1 MQEPSPALSR
11 RTFVGG
17 ATALAAASL
26 AFPQAAFAVTAAE
39 KQAEA
44 DAVRNQLVGLNA
56 DLEAAAE
63 RYYGAL
69 DEQNAARTAM
79 EAEQVKIDEATAQI
93 ANLQDH
99 LGTRARSMYR
109 SGSATFLDFLM
120 GATSFAEFTQNWDIL
135 NGLNENDTQM
145 VAETKTLRETVEAS
159 KAEYAK
165 QEKIAADKA
174 AEASSASYTVTQHAA
189 RGAIVDSAGVILARD
204 TTVYDVYLR
213 IPAPPGTDL
222 RETVK
227 AIESLTGSKDVE
239 TQLAAF
245 FAAASAGELPVM
257 QGVGSDVLTSFYKAD
272 LVQSGAVRAAARGVR
287 TWPNGTLLPHALG
300 FTGPIT
306 AEQWPT
312 ARRRGLAM
320 DAVIG
325 QSGLEAAYDDLLRGQ
340 DGRVLVNT
348 GFDGAVRRTVPLR
361 DAAPGATLVLTVDS
375 DLQKELQNALLS
387 QIEVLRTT
395 KAAGAGRECCAG
407 AAVVVD
413 VQTGGILAAASVPGF
428 DLNRYRSDYAALS
441 ADAAAPLLDRVC
453 QGLYAP
459 GSAFKPAVA
468 AAALTAGIDPAATV
482 NCTGRYG
489 FYSGYQPGCL
499 QYGHGGPVDLRTAL
513 EYSCNIFFYDVG
525 RRLGVDVF
533 SAMARQLGLATPTGV
548 EITEAQGRLTWSSDE
563 NYQAGLTL
571 MAAIGQGNTAV
582 TPLQL
587 AAYAATL
594 ANCGQRP
601 ALHFADRAVNAATG
615 ETVWQY
621 APTFTT
627 VPGGEGV
634 FGPIRD
640 GMKRMARTTRVLREA
655 PVACA
660 AKTGSPQLADTLPG
674 GGHYVNSVLIGYAPA
689 DDPQIA
695 MAVVLEYGGGGSNA
709 APILRAV
716 LDAVFGG

>member
-1 MQEPSPALSR
+1 MANRKNSHR
-11 RTFVGG
+11 RRVRVAVLMVLCG
-17 ATALAAASL
+17 AV
-26 AFPQAAFAVTAAE
+26 FAAFFARLAWMQFVR
-39 KQAEA
+39 A
-44 DAVRNQLVGLNA
+44 D
-56 DLEAAAE
+56 
-63 RYYGAL
+63 YY
-69 DEQNAARTAM
+69 
-79 EAEQVKIDEATAQI
+79 
-93 ANLQDH
+93 
-99 LGTRARSMYR
+99 
-109 SGSATFLDFLM
+109 
-120 GATSFAEFTQNWDIL
+120 
-135 NGLNENDTQM
+135 
-145 VAETKTLRETVEAS
+145 
-159 KAEYAK
+159 
-165 QEKIAADKA
+165 ADKA

-189 RGAIVDSAGVILARD
+189 RGAIVDSAGVVLARD

-361 DAAPGATLVLTVDS
+361 EAAPGATLVLTVDS
-375 DLQKELQNALLS
+375 ALQKELQNALLS

-395 KAAGAGRECCAG
+395 KAAGAGRECRAG

-413 VQTGGILAAASVPGF
+413 AQTGGILAAASVPGF

-640 GMKRMARTTRVLREA
+640 GMKRMARTTRVLREG

>member
-1 MQEPSPALSR
+1 MANRKNSHR
-11 RTFVGG
+11 RRVRVAVLMVLCG
-17 ATALAAASL
+17 AV
-26 AFPQAAFAVTAAE
+26 FAAFFARLAWMQFVR
-39 KQAEA
+39 A
-44 DAVRNQLVGLNA
+44 D
-56 DLEAAAE
+56 
-63 RYYGAL
+63 YY
-69 DEQNAARTAM
+69 
-79 EAEQVKIDEATAQI
+79 
-93 ANLQDH
+93 
-99 LGTRARSMYR
+99 
-109 SGSATFLDFLM
+109 
-120 GATSFAEFTQNWDIL
+120 
-135 NGLNENDTQM
+135 
-145 VAETKTLRETVEAS
+145 
-159 KAEYAK
+159 
-165 QEKIAADKA
+165 ADKA

-189 RGAIVDSAGVILARD
+189 RGAIVDSAGVVLARD

-325 QSGLEAAYDDLLRGQ
+325 QSGLESAYDDLLRGQ

-361 DAAPGATLVLTVDS
+361 EAAPGATLVLTVDS
-375 DLQKELQNALLS
+375 ALQKELQNALLS

-395 KAAGAGRECCAG
+395 KAAGAGRECRAG

-428 DLNRYRSDYAALS
+428 DLNRYRADYAALS

-459 GSAFKPAVA
+459 GSDFKPAVA

-525 RRLGVDVF
+525 RRMGVDVF

-571 MAAIGQGNTAV
+571 MAAIGQGNTVV

-587 AAYAATL
+587 AAYAAAL

>member
-1 MQEPSPALSR
+1 MANRKNSPR
-11 RTFVGG
+11 RRVRVAVLMVLCG
-17 ATALAAASL
+17 AV
-26 AFPQAAFAVTAAE
+26 FAAFFARLAWMQFVR
-39 KQAEA
+39 A
-44 DAVRNQLVGLNA
+44 D
-56 DLEAAAE
+56 
-63 RYYGAL
+63 YY
-69 DEQNAARTAM
+69 
-79 EAEQVKIDEATAQI
+79 
-93 ANLQDH
+93 
-99 LGTRARSMYR
+99 
-109 SGSATFLDFLM
+109 
-120 GATSFAEFTQNWDIL
+120 
-135 NGLNENDTQM
+135 
-145 VAETKTLRETVEAS
+145 
-159 KAEYAK
+159 
-165 QEKIAADKA
+165 ADKA

-189 RGAIVDSAGVILARD
+189 RGAIVDSAGVVLARD

-361 DAAPGATLVLTVDS
+361 EAAPGATLVLTVDS
-375 DLQKELQNALLS
+375 ALQKELQNALLS

-395 KAAGAGRECCAG
+395 KAAGAGRECRAG

-441 ADAAAPLLDRVC
+441 ADAVAPLLDRVC

-525 RRLGVDVF
+525 RRLGMDVF

-587 AAYAATL
+587 AAYAAAL

-601 ALHFADRAVNAATG
+601 ALHFAERAVNAATG

>member
-1 MQEPSPALSR
+1 MANRKNSHR
-11 RTFVGG
+11 RRVRVAVLMVLCG
-17 ATALAAASL
+17 AV
-26 AFPQAAFAVTAAE
+26 FAAFFARLAWMQFVR
-39 KQAEA
+39 A
-44 DAVRNQLVGLNA
+44 D
-56 DLEAAAE
+56 
-63 RYYGAL
+63 YY
-69 DEQNAARTAM
+69 
-79 EAEQVKIDEATAQI
+79 
-93 ANLQDH
+93 
-99 LGTRARSMYR
+99 
-109 SGSATFLDFLM
+109 
-120 GATSFAEFTQNWDIL
+120 
-135 NGLNENDTQM
+135 
-145 VAETKTLRETVEAS
+145 
-159 KAEYAK
+159 
-165 QEKIAADKA
+165 ADKA

-189 RGAIVDSAGVILARD
+189 RGAIVDSAGVVLARD
-204 TTVYDVYLR
+204 TTMYDVYLR

-257 QGVGSDVLTSFYKAD
+257 QGVGSDVLTSFYKVD

-361 DAAPGATLVLTVDS
+361 EAAPGATLVLTVDS
-375 DLQKELQNALLS
+375 ALQKELQNALLS

-395 KAAGAGRECCAG
+395 KAAGAGRECRAG

-428 DLNRYRSDYAALS
+428 DLNRYRADYAALS

-548 EITEAQGRLTWSSDE
+548 ELTEAQGRLTWSSDE

-587 AAYAATL
+587 AAYAAAL

>member
-1 MQEPSPALSR
+1 MANRKNSHR
-11 RTFVGG
+11 RRVRVAVLMVLCG
-17 ATALAAASL
+17 AV
-26 AFPQAAFAVTAAE
+26 FAAFFARLAWMQFVR
-39 KQAEA
+39 A
-44 DAVRNQLVGLNA
+44 D
-56 DLEAAAE
+56 
-63 RYYGAL
+63 YY
-69 DEQNAARTAM
+69 
-79 EAEQVKIDEATAQI
+79 
-93 ANLQDH
+93 
-99 LGTRARSMYR
+99 
-109 SGSATFLDFLM
+109 
-120 GATSFAEFTQNWDIL
+120 
-135 NGLNENDTQM
+135 
-145 VAETKTLRETVEAS
+145 
-159 KAEYAK
+159 
-165 QEKIAADKA
+165 ADKA

-189 RGAIVDSAGVILARD
+189 RGAIVDSAGVVLARD

-213 IPAPPGTDL
+213 IPAPPGSDL

-257 QGVGSDVLTSFYKAD
+257 QGVGSDVLTSFYKAN

-361 DAAPGATLVLTVDS
+361 EAAPGATLVLTVDS
-375 DLQKELQNALLS
+375 ALQKELQNALLS

-395 KAAGAGRECCAG
+395 KAAGAGRECRAG

-413 VQTGGILAAASVPGF
+413 VQTGGILAAASVPSF
-428 DLNRYRSDYAALS
+428 DLNRYRADYAALS

-489 FYSGYQPGCL
+489 FFSGYQPGCL

-640 GMKRMARTTRVLREA
+640 GMKRMARTTRVLREGS
-655 PVACA
+655 VVCA

>member
-1 MQEPSPALSR
+1 MANRKNSHR
-11 RTFVGG
+11 RRVRVAVLMVLCG
-17 ATALAAASL
+17 AV
-26 AFPQAAFAVTAAE
+26 FAAFFARLAWMQFVR
-39 KQAEA
+39 A
-44 DAVRNQLVGLNA
+44 D
-56 DLEAAAE
+56 
-63 RYYGAL
+63 YY
-69 DEQNAARTAM
+69 
-79 EAEQVKIDEATAQI
+79 
-93 ANLQDH
+93 
-99 LGTRARSMYR
+99 
-109 SGSATFLDFLM
+109 
-120 GATSFAEFTQNWDIL
+120 
-135 NGLNENDTQM
+135 
-145 VAETKTLRETVEAS
+145 
-159 KAEYAK
+159 
-165 QEKIAADKA
+165 ADKA

-189 RGAIVDSAGVILARD
+189 RGAIVDSAGVVLARD

-306 AEQWPT
+306 AEQWPS

-361 DAAPGATLVLTVDS
+361 EAAPGATLVLTVDS
-375 DLQKELQNALLS
+375 SLQKELQNALLS

-395 KAAGAGRECCAG
+395 KAAGAGRECRAG

-533 SAMARQLGLATPTGV
+533 STMARQLGLATPTGV

-627 VPGGEGV
+627 VPGGEDV

-716 LDAVFGG
+716 LDAVFGV

>member
-1 MQEPSPALSR
+1 MPAIGPRSEWLPRPYMSHFLTNKSIFYRGDPMANRKNSHR
-11 RTFVGG
+11 RRVRVAVLMVLCGTVF
-17 ATALAAASL
+17 
-26 AFPQAAFAVTAAE
+26 AAFFARLAWMQFVR
-39 KQAEA
+39 A
-44 DAVRNQLVGLNA
+44 D
-56 DLEAAAE
+56 
-63 RYYGAL
+63 YY
-69 DEQNAARTAM
+69 
-79 EAEQVKIDEATAQI
+79 
-93 ANLQDH
+93 
-99 LGTRARSMYR
+99 
-109 SGSATFLDFLM
+109 
-120 GATSFAEFTQNWDIL
+120 
-135 NGLNENDTQM
+135 
-145 VAETKTLRETVEAS
+145 
-159 KAEYAK
+159 
-165 QEKIAADKA
+165 ADKA

-189 RGAIVDSAGVILARD
+189 RGAIVDSAGVVLARD

-222 RETVK
+222 RKTVK

-245 FAAASAGELPVM
+245 FAVASAGELPVA

-320 DAVIG
+320 DAVIE

-361 DAAPGATLVLTVDS
+361 EAAPGATLVLTVDS
-375 DLQKELQNALLS
+375 ALQKELQNALLS

-395 KAAGAGRECCAG
+395 KAAGAGRECRAG

-428 DLNRYRSDYAALS
+428 DLNRYRADYAALS

-548 EITEAQGRLTWSSDE
+548 EITEAQGRLTWRSDE

-587 AAYAATL
+587 AAYAAAL

-674 GGHYVNSVLIGYAPA
+674 GGHYVDSVLIGYAPA

>member
-1 MQEPSPALSR
+1 MANRKNSHR
-11 RTFVGG
+11 RRVRVAVLMVLCG
-17 ATALAAASL
+17 AV
-26 AFPQAAFAVTAAE
+26 FAAFFARLAWMQFVR
-39 KQAEA
+39 A
-44 DAVRNQLVGLNA
+44 D
-56 DLEAAAE
+56 
-63 RYYGAL
+63 YY
-69 DEQNAARTAM
+69 
-79 EAEQVKIDEATAQI
+79 
-93 ANLQDH
+93 
-99 LGTRARSMYR
+99 
-109 SGSATFLDFLM
+109 
-120 GATSFAEFTQNWDIL
+120 
-135 NGLNENDTQM
+135 
-145 VAETKTLRETVEAS
+145 
-159 KAEYAK
+159 
-165 QEKIAADKA
+165 ADKA

-189 RGAIVDSAGVILARD
+189 RGAIVDSAGVVLARD

-287 TWPNGTLLPHALG
+287 TRPNGTLLPHALG

-361 DAAPGATLVLTVDS
+361 EAAPGATLVLTVDS
-375 DLQKELQNALLS
+375 ALQKELQNALLS

-395 KAAGAGRECCAG
+395 KAAGAGRECRAG

-428 DLNRYRSDYAALS
+428 DLNRYRADYAALS

-640 GMKRMARTTRVLREA
+640 GMKRMARTTRVLREG

>member
-1 MQEPSPALSR
+1 MANRKNSHR
-11 RTFVGG
+11 RRVRVAVLMVLCG
-17 ATALAAASL
+17 AV
-26 AFPQAAFAVTAAE
+26 FAAFFARLAWMQFVR
-39 KQAEA
+39 A
-44 DAVRNQLVGLNA
+44 D
-56 DLEAAAE
+56 
-63 RYYGAL
+63 YY
-69 DEQNAARTAM
+69 
-79 EAEQVKIDEATAQI
+79 
-93 ANLQDH
+93 
-99 LGTRARSMYR
+99 
-109 SGSATFLDFLM
+109 
-120 GATSFAEFTQNWDIL
+120 
-135 NGLNENDTQM
+135 
-145 VAETKTLRETVEAS
+145 
-159 KAEYAK
+159 
-165 QEKIAADKA
+165 ADKA

-189 RGAIVDSAGVILARD
+189 RGAIVDSAGVVLARD

-257 QGVGSDVLTSFYKAD
+257 QGVCSDVLTSFYKAD

-361 DAAPGATLVLTVDS
+361 EAAPGATLVLTVDS
-375 DLQKELQNALLS
+375 ALQKELQNALLS

-395 KAAGAGRECCAG
+395 KAAGAGRECRAG

-428 DLNRYRSDYAALS
+428 DLKRYRADYAALA

-548 EITEAQGRLTWSSDE
+548 ELTEAQGRLTWSSDE

-655 PVACA
+655 PVVCA

>member
-1 MQEPSPALSR
+1 MANRKNSHR
-11 RTFVGG
+11 RRVRVAVLMVLCG
-17 ATALAAASL
+17 AV
-26 AFPQAAFAVTAAE
+26 FAAFFARLAWMQFVR
-39 KQAEA
+39 A
-44 DAVRNQLVGLNA
+44 D
-56 DLEAAAE
+56 
-63 RYYGAL
+63 YY
-69 DEQNAARTAM
+69 
-79 EAEQVKIDEATAQI
+79 
-93 ANLQDH
+93 
-99 LGTRARSMYR
+99 
-109 SGSATFLDFLM
+109 
-120 GATSFAEFTQNWDIL
+120 
-135 NGLNENDTQM
+135 
-145 VAETKTLRETVEAS
+145 
-159 KAEYAK
+159 
-165 QEKIAADKA
+165 ADKA

-189 RGAIVDSAGVILARD
+189 RGAIVDSAGVVLARD

-222 RETVK
+222 RKTVK

-245 FAAASAGELPVM
+245 FAVASAGELPVA

-348 GFDGAVRRTVPLR
+348 GFDGAVRRTVSLR
-361 DAAPGATLVLTVDS
+361 EAAPGATLVLTVDS
-375 DLQKELQNALLS
+375 ALQKELQNALLS

-395 KAAGAGRECCAG
+395 KAAGAGRECRAG

-428 DLNRYRSDYAALS
+428 DLKRYRADYAALA

-621 APTFTT
+621 APTFTAL
-627 VPGGEGV
+627 PGGEGV

>member
-1 MQEPSPALSR
+1 MANRKNSHR
-11 RTFVGG
+11 RRVRVAVLMVLCG
-17 ATALAAASL
+17 AV
-26 AFPQAAFAVTAAE
+26 FAAFFTRLAWMQFVR
-39 KQAEA
+39 A
-44 DAVRNQLVGLNA
+44 D
-56 DLEAAAE
+56 
-63 RYYGAL
+63 YY
-69 DEQNAARTAM
+69 
-79 EAEQVKIDEATAQI
+79 
-93 ANLQDH
+93 
-99 LGTRARSMYR
+99 
-109 SGSATFLDFLM
+109 
-120 GATSFAEFTQNWDIL
+120 
-135 NGLNENDTQM
+135 
-145 VAETKTLRETVEAS
+145 
-159 KAEYAK
+159 
-165 QEKIAADKA
+165 ADKA

-189 RGAIVDSAGVILARD
+189 RGAIVDSAGVVLARD

-245 FAAASAGELPVM
+245 FAAASAGELPVA

-361 DAAPGATLVLTVDS
+361 EAAPGATLVLTVDS
-375 DLQKELQNALLS
+375 ALQKELQNALLS
-387 QIEVLRTT
+387 QIEILRTT
-395 KAAGAGRECCAG
+395 KAAGAGRECRAG

-428 DLNRYRSDYAALS
+428 DLNHYRADYAALS

-525 RRLGVDVF
+525 RRLGADVF

-716 LDAVFGG
+716 LDAVFGV

>member
-1 MQEPSPALSR
+1 MPAIGPRSEWLPRHYMSHFLTNKSIFYRGDPMANRKNSHR
-11 RTFVGG
+11 RRVRVAVLMVLCG
-17 ATALAAASL
+17 AV
-26 AFPQAAFAVTAAE
+26 FAAFFARLAWMQFVR
-39 KQAEA
+39 A
-44 DAVRNQLVGLNA
+44 D
-56 DLEAAAE
+56 
-63 RYYGAL
+63 YY
-69 DEQNAARTAM
+69 
-79 EAEQVKIDEATAQI
+79 
-93 ANLQDH
+93 
-99 LGTRARSMYR
+99 
-109 SGSATFLDFLM
+109 
-120 GATSFAEFTQNWDIL
+120 
-135 NGLNENDTQM
+135 
-145 VAETKTLRETVEAS
+145 
-159 KAEYAK
+159 
-165 QEKIAADKA
+165 ADKA

-189 RGAIVDSAGVILARD
+189 RGAIVDSAGVVLARD

-361 DAAPGATLVLTVDS
+361 EAAPGATLVLTVDS
-375 DLQKELQNALLS
+375 ALQKELQNALLS

-395 KAAGAGRECCAG
+395 KAAGAGRECRAG

-413 VQTGGILAAASVPGF
+413 VQTGGILAAASVPCF
-428 DLNRYRSDYAALS
+428 DLNRYRADYAALS

-548 EITEAQGRLTWSSDE
+548 EITEAQGRLTWRSDE

-587 AAYAATL
+587 AAYAAAL

-716 LDAVFGG
+716 LDAVFGV

>member
-1 MQEPSPALSR
+1 MANRKNSHR
-11 RTFVGG
+11 RRVRVAVLMVLCG
-17 ATALAAASL
+17 AV
-26 AFPQAAFAVTAAE
+26 FAAFFARLAWMQFVR
-39 KQAEA
+39 A
-44 DAVRNQLVGLNA
+44 D
-56 DLEAAAE
+56 
-63 RYYGAL
+63 YY
-69 DEQNAARTAM
+69 
-79 EAEQVKIDEATAQI
+79 
-93 ANLQDH
+93 
-99 LGTRARSMYR
+99 
-109 SGSATFLDFLM
+109 
-120 GATSFAEFTQNWDIL
+120 
-135 NGLNENDTQM
+135 
-145 VAETKTLRETVEAS
+145 
-159 KAEYAK
+159 
-165 QEKIAADKA
+165 ADKA

-189 RGAIVDSAGVILARD
+189 RGAIVDSAGVVLARD

-245 FAAASAGELPVM
+245 FAAASAGELPVA

-361 DAAPGATLVLTVDS
+361 EAAPGATLVLTVDS
-375 DLQKELQNALLS
+375 SLQKELQNALLS

-395 KAAGAGRECCAG
+395 KAAGAGRECRAG

-428 DLNRYRSDYAALS
+428 DLNRYRADYAALS

-468 AAALTAGIDPAATV
+468 AAALTVGIDPAATV

-587 AAYAATL
+587 AVYAAAL

-634 FGPIRD
+634 FGPVRD

-716 LDAVFGG
+716 LDAVFGR

>member
-1 MQEPSPALSR
+1 MANRKNSHR
-11 RTFVGG
+11 RRVRVAVLMVLCG
-17 ATALAAASL
+17 AV
-26 AFPQAAFAVTAAE
+26 FAAFFARLAWMQFVR
-39 KQAEA
+39 A
-44 DAVRNQLVGLNA
+44 D
-56 DLEAAAE
+56 
-63 RYYGAL
+63 YY
-69 DEQNAARTAM
+69 
-79 EAEQVKIDEATAQI
+79 
-93 ANLQDH
+93 
-99 LGTRARSMYR
+99 
-109 SGSATFLDFLM
+109 
-120 GATSFAEFTQNWDIL
+120 
-135 NGLNENDTQM
+135 
-145 VAETKTLRETVEAS
+145 
-159 KAEYAK
+159 
-165 QEKIAADKA
+165 ADKA

-189 RGAIVDSAGVILARD
+189 RGAIVDSAGVVLARD

-245 FAAASAGELPVM
+245 FAAASAGELPVA

-325 QSGLEAAYDDLLRGQ
+325 QSGLESAYDDLLRGQ

-361 DAAPGATLVLTVDS
+361 EAAPGATLVLTVDS
-375 DLQKELQNALLS
+375 ALQKELQNALLS

-395 KAAGAGRECCAG
+395 KAAGAGRECRAG

-428 DLNRYRSDYAALS
+428 DLNRYRADYAALS
-441 ADAAAPLLDRVC
+441 TDAAAPLLDRVC

-533 SAMARQLGLATPTGV
+533 STMARQLGLATPTGV
-548 EITEAQGRLTWSSDE
+548 EITEAQGCLTWSGDE

-621 APTFTT
+621 APTLTT

-655 PVACA
+655 PVVCA

>member
-1 MQEPSPALSR
+1 MANRKNSHR
-11 RTFVGG
+11 RRVRVAVLMVLCG
-17 ATALAAASL
+17 AV
-26 AFPQAAFAVTAAE
+26 FAAFFARLAWMQFVR
-39 KQAEA
+39 A
-44 DAVRNQLVGLNA
+44 D
-56 DLEAAAE
+56 
-63 RYYGAL
+63 YY
-69 DEQNAARTAM
+69 
-79 EAEQVKIDEATAQI
+79 
-93 ANLQDH
+93 
-99 LGTRARSMYR
+99 
-109 SGSATFLDFLM
+109 
-120 GATSFAEFTQNWDIL
+120 
-135 NGLNENDTQM
+135 
-145 VAETKTLRETVEAS
+145 
-159 KAEYAK
+159 
-165 QEKIAADKA
+165 ADKA

-189 RGAIVDSAGVILARD
+189 RGAIVDSAGIVLARD

-245 FAAASAGELPVM
+245 FAAASAGELPVA

-361 DAAPGATLVLTVDS
+361 EAAPGATLVLTVDS
-375 DLQKELQNALLS
+375 ALQKELQNALLS

-395 KAAGAGRECCAG
+395 KAAGAGRECRAG

-413 VQTGGILAAASVPGF
+413 VQTGGILAAASVPSF
-428 DLNRYRSDYAALS
+428 DLNRYRADYAALS

-468 AAALTAGIDPAATV
+468 AAALTTGIDPAATV
-482 NCTGRYG
+482 NCTWRYG

-640 GMKRMARTTRVLREA
+640 GMKRMARTTRVLREG
-655 PVACA
+655 PVVCA

>member
-1 MQEPSPALSR
+1 MANRKNSHR
-11 RTFVGG
+11 RRVRVAVLMVRCG
-17 ATALAAASL
+17 AV
-26 AFPQAAFAVTAAE
+26 FAAFFARRAWMQFVR
-39 KQAEA
+39 A
-44 DAVRNQLVGLNA
+44 D
-56 DLEAAAE
+56 
-63 RYYGAL
+63 YY
-69 DEQNAARTAM
+69 
-79 EAEQVKIDEATAQI
+79 
-93 ANLQDH
+93 
-99 LGTRARSMYR
+99 
-109 SGSATFLDFLM
+109 
-120 GATSFAEFTQNWDIL
+120 
-135 NGLNENDTQM
+135 
-145 VAETKTLRETVEAS
+145 
-159 KAEYAK
+159 
-165 QEKIAADKA
+165 ADKA

-189 RGAIVDSAGVILARD
+189 RGAIVDSAGVVLARD

-361 DAAPGATLVLTVDS
+361 EAAPGATLVLTVDS
-375 DLQKELQNALLS
+375 ALQKELQNALLS

-395 KAAGAGRECCAG
+395 KAAGAGRECRAG

-468 AAALTAGIDPAATV
+468 AATLTAGIDPAATV

-627 VPGGEGV
+627 VSGGEGV

>member
-1 MQEPSPALSR
+1 MPAIGPRSEWLPRHYMSHFLTNKSIFYRGDPMANRKNSHR
-11 RTFVGG
+11 RRVRVAVLMVLCG
-17 ATALAAASL
+17 AV
-26 AFPQAAFAVTAAE
+26 FAAFFARLAWMQFVR
-39 KQAEA
+39 A
-44 DAVRNQLVGLNA
+44 D
-56 DLEAAAE
+56 
-63 RYYGAL
+63 YY
-69 DEQNAARTAM
+69 
-79 EAEQVKIDEATAQI
+79 
-93 ANLQDH
+93 
-99 LGTRARSMYR
+99 
-109 SGSATFLDFLM
+109 
-120 GATSFAEFTQNWDIL
+120 
-135 NGLNENDTQM
+135 
-145 VAETKTLRETVEAS
+145 
-159 KAEYAK
+159 
-165 QEKIAADKA
+165 ADKA

-189 RGAIVDSAGVILARD
+189 RGAIVDSAGVVLARD

-375 DLQKELQNALLS
+375 ALQKELQNALLS

-627 VPGGEGV
+627 VPGGEGG

-716 LDAVFGG
+716 LDAVFGR

>member
-1 MQEPSPALSR
+1 MANRKNSHR
-11 RTFVGG
+11 RRVRVAVLMVLCG
-17 ATALAAASL
+17 AV
-26 AFPQAAFAVTAAE
+26 FAAFFARLAWMQFVR
-39 KQAEA
+39 A
-44 DAVRNQLVGLNA
+44 D
-56 DLEAAAE
+56 
-63 RYYGAL
+63 YY
-69 DEQNAARTAM
+69 
-79 EAEQVKIDEATAQI
+79 
-93 ANLQDH
+93 
-99 LGTRARSMYR
+99 
-109 SGSATFLDFLM
+109 
-120 GATSFAEFTQNWDIL
+120 
-135 NGLNENDTQM
+135 
-145 VAETKTLRETVEAS
+145 
-159 KAEYAK
+159 
-165 QEKIAADKA
+165 ADKA

-189 RGAIVDSAGVILARD
+189 RGAIVDSAGVVLARD

-361 DAAPGATLVLTVDS
+361 EAAPGATLVLTVDS
-375 DLQKELQNALLS
+375 ALQKELQNALLS

-395 KAAGAGRECCAG
+395 KAAGAGRECRAG

-413 VQTGGILAAASVPGF
+413 VQTGGILAAASVPCF
-428 DLNRYRSDYAALS
+428 DLNRYRADYAALS

-513 EYSCNIFFYDVG
+513 
-525 RRLGVDVF
+525 
-533 SAMARQLGLATPTGV
+533 
-548 EITEAQGRLTWSSDE
+548 
-563 NYQAGLTL
+563 
-571 MAAIGQGNTAV
+571 
-582 TPLQL
+582 QL
-587 AAYAATL
+587 AAYAAAL

-674 GGHYVNSVLIGYAPA
+674 GGHYVDSVLIGYAPA